1 MDLERNMV
9 IQEQT
14 SEGGGLSMDMSL
26 KELISTKLW
35 RKVYLDADSSGLTMV
50 IRCSELHTV
59 FFSFFYVHLFGFYF
73 FIQTENL
80 YSRQ

>member
-9 IQEQT
+9 IQELN

-50 IRCSELHTV
+50 IRCSELHTE
-59 FFSFFYVHLFGFYF
+59 FSFLSFMFICLVFIFFYPNRKS
-73 FIQTENL
+73 IQ
-80 YSRQ
+80 